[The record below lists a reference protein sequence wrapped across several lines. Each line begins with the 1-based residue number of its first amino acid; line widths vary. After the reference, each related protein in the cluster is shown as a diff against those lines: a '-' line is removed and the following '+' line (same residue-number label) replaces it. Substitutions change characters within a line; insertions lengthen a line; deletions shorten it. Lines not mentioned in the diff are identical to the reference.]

1 MDIVF
6 ICVHTLQAYA
16 NGFKRGNCRFAFNKE
31 WKVVESC
38 SGENTREE
46 NWFISALKEKRK
58 CSENMISTS
67 SSQLCVYLCALS
79 VQALDI

>member
-31 WKVVESC
+31 WKVVEKLKWRKHE
-38 SGENTREE
+38 GRKLVHKR
-46 NWFISALKEKRK
+46 FKRKEK
-58 CSENMISTS
+58 
-67 SSQLCVYLCALS
+67 V
-79 VQALDI
+79 